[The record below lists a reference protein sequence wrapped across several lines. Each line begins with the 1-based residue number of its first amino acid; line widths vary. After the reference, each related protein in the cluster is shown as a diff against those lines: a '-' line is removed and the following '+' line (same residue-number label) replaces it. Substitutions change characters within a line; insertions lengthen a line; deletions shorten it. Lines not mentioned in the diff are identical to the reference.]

1 MGPYAEGG
9 IVTAFFEN
17 FHLLRP
23 WALLLLLLAVALWWA
38 SHRASDTM
46 RRWRQVID
54 PELLKHLTVGDRA
67 RRALRPHHLLLVGA
81 IVAIFAVAGP
91 TWQRQPSPFAEQAA
105 PAMIVL
111 KVTPS
116 MMTPDLAPTRLDRA
130 RQKIADLLKLRDG
143 MPAGLIAYSGS
154 AHLVLPPTPDRDV
167 VTGMAAA
174 LSPAIMPREGD
185 SLADAVKLAT
195 QVLRDGGQGGSIL
208 VVADNVAPGQAVVL
222 KPLAGGPPVILF
234 AVAPPQFVAADASLA
249 AAVSA
254 LDAREVVATVDNQ
267 DVTTIARRLA
277 DAPGASVAAGE
288 VVRWQEAGWWLT
300 PLIAL
305 LVLLWFRR
313 GWVIAT

>member
-1 MGPYAEGG
+1 M
-9 IVTAFFEN
+9 TAFLEN

-23 WALLLLLLAVALWWA
+23 WVLLLLLPALALWWA

-54 PELLKHLTVGDRA
+54 PALLKHLVVGEA
-67 RRALRPHHLLLVGA
+67 AHRALRPHHLLLAG
-81 IVAIFAVAGP
+81 IAVVTLAAAGP
-91 TWQRQPSPFAEQAA
+91 TWQREPSPFAEQAA

-116 MMTPDLAPTRLDRA
+116 MTTPDLAPTRLDRA
-130 RQKIADLLKLRDG
+130 RQKIGDLLKLRDG

-167 VTGMAAA
+167 VIGMAGA

-185 SLADAVKLAT
+185 QLADA
-195 QVLRDGGQGGSIL
+195 G
-208 VVADNVAPGQAVVL
+208 
-222 KPLAGGPPVILF
+222 
-234 AVAPPQFVAADASLA
+234 LA

-267 DVTTIARRLA
+267 DVQAIARRLA
-277 DAPGASVAAGE
+277 DAPGAPVAAGE
-288 VVRWQEAGWWLT
+288 TVHWQEAGWWLT
-300 PLIAL
+300 PAVAL
-305 LVLLWFRR
+305 MVLLWFRR
-313 GWVIAT
+313 GWVIAS